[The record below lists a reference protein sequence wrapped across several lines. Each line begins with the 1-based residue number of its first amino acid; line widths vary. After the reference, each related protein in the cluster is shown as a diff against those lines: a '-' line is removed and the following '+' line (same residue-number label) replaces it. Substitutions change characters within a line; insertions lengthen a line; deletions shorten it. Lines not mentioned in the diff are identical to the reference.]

1 MNKTEFLSELKRC
14 LRKLPYE
21 EVDNAISYYSEY
33 FDDAGPENERRVI
46 EELGSP
52 SELAA
57 KIMADYAIKDMEAS
71 PKSARKGIS
80 AIWFIILAIFASPIA
95 LPIALAFA
103 IVAFA
108 LVVVGFALIFAFA
121 VVTFALIGS
130 GIFTTVIRFST
141 IFHHLPTAMF
151 AIGSGLL
158 LTAFGLLL
166 SIPFVFLTKKSF
178 GLIARLLNKLFA
190 KRKVA

>member
-1 MNKTEFLSELKRC
+1 MNKTEFLAELKRC

-21 EVDNAISYYSEY
+21 EVENAISYYSEY
-33 FDDAGPENERRVI
+33 FDDAGAENERRVI

-108 LVVVGFALIFAFA
+108 LVVVAFALIFAFA

-130 GIFTTVIRFST
+130 RYIYNSNRVFDHISSPPYRHVRDWLRAFVDCIRPAVV
-141 IFHHLPTAMF
+141 HPVC
-151 AIGSGLL
+151 
-158 LTAFGLLL
+158 L
-166 SIPFVFLTKKSF
+166 S
-178 GLIARLLNKLFA
+178 R
-190 KRKVA
+190 